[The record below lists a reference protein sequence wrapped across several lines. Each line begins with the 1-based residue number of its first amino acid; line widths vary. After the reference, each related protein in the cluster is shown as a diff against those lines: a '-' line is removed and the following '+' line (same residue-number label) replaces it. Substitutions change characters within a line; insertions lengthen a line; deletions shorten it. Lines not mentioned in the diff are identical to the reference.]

1 MDIVFSGGTISPLH
15 KPFRKARLMT
25 EQSNFSLNSLD
36 TPHGTASAS
45 KPVAEPGP
53 ANPFAD
59 ISTPRM
65 RKGLKKSVRKAHED
79 EDFPLAKKRVGELL
93 ALDPK
98 NQDYLKLRDLIQ
110 SPLDTFRMGT
120 QSGERMVKTV
130 DGIEYAFRWCPAGTF
145 TMGSPEDEPNRTLDE
160 TQHTVTLTRGFWM
173 LETQVTQAMWQ
184 SVMGTN
190 PSCFKGAKNPVEC
203 VNWDDCQSFCGQ
215 LSSKLGL
222 TASLPTE
229 AQWEYACRAGTTTA
243 YSFGDSLNGREAN
256 CDGNYPDGTETEGPY
271 LEKTVPVRSYAPNAW
286 GLYDMHGNVLE
297 WCQDRYD
304 KNYYAESPASD
315 PKGPNRGSCRVFRG
329 GDWSSDA
336 EDCRS
341 ANRCGDTPDYRD
353 DDLGFRIVLAEPTPK
368 NQRAA

>member
-1 MDIVFSGGTISPLH
+1 MSETFEALRDGYLFGEF
-15 KPFRKARLMT
+15 K
-25 EQSNFSLNSLD
+25 NYC
-36 TPHGTASAS
+36 
-45 KPVAEPGP
+45 
-53 ANPFAD
+53 
-59 ISTPRM
+59 
-65 RKGLKKSVRKAHED
+65 LKKKLGEGGLGQTIPPQSLKPAPA
-79 EDFPLAKKRVGELL
+79 PLSKSNVPSWAIAALL
-93 ALDPK
+93 VFALLVCTAFFDK
-98 NQDYLKLRDLIQ
+98 NSGVLENKFLT
-110 SPLDTFRMGT
+110 SSKT
-120 QSGERMVKTV
+120 GERMVKTV
-130 DGIEYAFRWCPAGTF
+130 NGIEYAFRWCPAGTF
-145 TMGSPEDEPNRTLDE
+145 MMGSPEDEPNREFGE
-160 TQHTVTLTRGFWM
+160 TQHCVTLTRGFWM
-173 LETQVTQAMWQ
+173 LETEVTQAMWQ
-184 SVMGTN
+184 SVMGTTVRKQQDKAN
-190 PSCFKGAKNPVEC
+190 QDWRLVGEGAEYPIYY
-203 VNWDDCQSFCGQ
+203 VNWKECNDFCEK

-222 TASLPTE
+222 TVSLPTE

-243 YSFGDSLNGREAN
+243 YSFDNSLNGREAN
-256 CDGNYPDGTETEGPY
+256 CDGNYPNGTETEGPY